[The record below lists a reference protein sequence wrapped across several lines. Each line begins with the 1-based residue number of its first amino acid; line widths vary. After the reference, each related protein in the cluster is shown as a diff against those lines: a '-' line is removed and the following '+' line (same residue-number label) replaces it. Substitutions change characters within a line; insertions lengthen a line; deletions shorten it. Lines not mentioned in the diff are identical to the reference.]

1 MAESERH
8 QRRWMAGY
16 VVATFLSFPQPLPF
30 LPGVVLDLGIGIS
43 LAVPVCLVLG
53 LAGRSVRQASVS
65 AFAWTVLAH
74 GFVLHFT

>member
-43 LAVPVCLVLG
+43 LAVPVCLVHDLDG
-53 LAGRSVRQASVS
+53 
-65 AFAWTVLAH
+65 
-74 GFVLHFT
+74 